1 MNEFLISSST
11 ILRILRCEKICTK
24 CTRKGEICT
33 RIVIVATVNLE
44 VGVGWGCLMLPSF
57 FILHLFFFLAL
68 FLFLSFIYGPKL
80 LEGLRG
86 GLMEFLAVGGLQPR
100 SPHRWL
106 RLYLQLFA
114 TNS

>member
-1 MNEFLISSST
+1 
-11 ILRILRCEKICTK
+11 
-24 CTRKGEICT
+24 
-33 RIVIVATVNLE
+33 VIVATVKVE
-44 VGVGWGCLMLPSF
+44 VGVGGAHAPF

-68 FLFLSFIYGPKL
+68 FLFLKVYGPKL